1 MSELE
6 ELKKENQKLKEELD
20 ELKKKI
26 NSKKQGM
33 LKKAQSGKVMS
44 RAAFGYK
51 IEGGKLV
58 PAENH
63 EVVENI
69 FLDFQNNKISL
80 NKLARKYGFSV
91 NGLKKILTNFT
102 YIGKIKFNGEL
113 HQGSHKALISTTLF
127 NHVQDKLERKG
138 FKTIN

>member
-1 MSELE
+1 MNELE
-6 ELKKENQKLKEELD
+6 QLKKENQKLKEELA

-26 NSKKQGM
+26 ESKKYGM

-51 IEGGKLV
+51 IKEGKLI

-69 FLDFQNNKISL
+69 FLEFQNNKISL
-80 NKLARKYGFSV
+80 NKLAKKYGFSV

-127 NHVQDKLERKG
+127 NHVQDKLERMGVK
-138 FKTIN
+138 KVA